1 MTVVKIC
8 GLTRLED
15 ARAAVEAGARFVGF
29 VLWPGSPRAMSLD
42 RVATIVGQLPDAV
55 TPVGVFVAPTA
66 NEIDD
71 AVAAGIRLAQVH
83 GAPPPDFA
91 APVEILRAVSLAAGE
106 GGAIEP
112 DVPDRTILLDAHD
125 PVRHGG
131 TGRTIDWAR
140 AALVARD
147 RRVFLAG
154 GLTPENVG
162 RAIAEVRPFAVDVS
176 SGIECEP
183 GIKDH
188 ARMRAFISE
197 AHQAPWH
204 QQR

>member
-1 MTVVKIC
+1 MTAVKIC

-29 VLWPGSPRAMSLD
+29 VLWAGSPRAVPLD
-42 RVATIVGQLPDAV
+42 RVAATIAQLPETV
-55 TPVGVFVAPTA
+55 TTVGVFVNPTA
-66 NEIDD
+66 NEIGD

-83 GAPPPDFA
+83 GAPPADLA
-91 APVEILRAVSLAAGE
+91 APVEILRAVSLAGSE

-140 AALVARD
+140 AALVARE

-176 SGIECEP
+176 SGIEVEP

-188 ARMRAFISE
+188 ARMRAFITE